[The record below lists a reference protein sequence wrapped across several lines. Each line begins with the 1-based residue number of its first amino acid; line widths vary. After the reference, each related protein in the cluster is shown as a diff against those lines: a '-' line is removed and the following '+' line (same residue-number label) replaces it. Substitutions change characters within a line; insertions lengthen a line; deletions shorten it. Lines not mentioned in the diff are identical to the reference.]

1 MADLATTD
9 TFVAGT
15 GLDIYRVGG
24 SVRDELLGKKS
35 KDADYAVFGST
46 LDEVRVA
53 FQKADRFIDAVPLR
67 PRNGKQLGWIF
78 SNKKVG
84 QIEVSL
90 PRKEVSSG
98 PGHRD
103 FDIVVD
109 PALTL
114 AQDAVRRDFT
124 FNALYKRPPAVLD
137 GSMFARPVAVGVEDP
152 TGRGLYDL
160 QHKLIST
167 THPDSFRDDPLRI
180 LRALRFISTLDYEL
194 GTATREQMELH
205 HDAVTGLTAKGV
217 SGTVFDELSKLLMGQ
232 NPAEALRVARDTGVL
247 AVVLP
252 ELAPMLGFDQGS
264 RYHDLTTDEHTFTAL
279 ATAAHVDAPLRVRWA
294 LLFHDSGKP
303 DSAWRSPKDDRLHYY
318 RPSDNMWSQIVG
330 KHIIEHGEPPATSRP
345 QDHQITGAARWH
357 VASGRLNM
365 PKELR
370 RDVRRMI
377 ENHMVDTSKATQAK
391 VARARIEFGDD
402 LLRDLYLHRMC
413 DLCGKGKPDTKM
425 LATIREMESLRDINA
440 LAGTPAKLGDLQ
452 INGKDVLDI
461 GAAPGPEVSRV
472 LKAVLDEVATAP
484 TDDKRTRDWQLAAA
498 GRHI

>member
-9 TFVAGT
+9 SFVAGT
-15 GLDIYRVGG
+15 GLDIFRVGG
-24 SVRDELLGKKS
+24 SVRDELLGKKA

-90 PRKEVSSG
+90 PRHEVSTG

-103 FDIVVD
+103 FEIVVD
-109 PALTL
+109 PRLTM
-114 AQDAVRRDFT
+114 AEDAVRRDFT
-124 FNALYKRPPAVLD
+124 FNALYKDASPLADRFSAPFMPDEPLIH
-137 GSMFARPVAVGVEDP
+137 DP

-160 QHKLIST
+160 SHKIIST

-194 GTATREQMELH
+194 GTATREQMERH

-279 ATAAHVDAPLRVRWA
+279 ATAAHVDAPLRVRWS

-303 DSAWRSPKDDRLHYY
+303 DSAWVGKDGRKHYY
-318 RPSDNMWSQIVG
+318 EPSRRVWTELCAAAGWEAEIAN
-330 KHIIEHGEPPATSRP
+330 RP

-357 VASGRLNM
+357 DASGRLNM

-391 VARARIEFGDD
+391 VARARVEYGDE
-402 LLRDLYLHRMC
+402 LLSDMYLHRMC
-413 DLCGKGKPDTKM
+413 DLCGKGEGAINKKM
-425 LATIREMESLRDINA
+425 LATVREMEGVRAMNKA
-440 LAGTPAKLGDLQ
+440 ARTPSKLGDLQ
-452 INGKDVLDI
+452 INGKDVLDL
-461 GAAPGPEVSRV
+461 GATPGPEVSRV
-472 LKAVLDEVATAP
+472 LKAVLDEVAVDP